1 MSVKSFHPLVDITF
15 LSKPKPEV
23 PTERVFIQDAQL
35 KLVKALHLM
44 ASVSWVGGAFA
55 LLVLAGLREASRL
68 DPEMVRVIN
77 ECIFYVD
84 SLLVLPGVVGC
95 IVTGLLY
102 SVYTPFGFI
111 KYFWIAYKWI
121 VCLNAFFW
129 GSLFLGPWADD
140 IFILAVEYGF
150 YDILDLVYNCVMPQ
164 TSWGAY
170 AQILLLSSVVVIS
183 VYRPVHLFNWYD
195 YQKTQPRGVRHGR

>member
-1 MSVKSFHPLVDITF
+1 MQLKPFHPLIDITF
-15 LSKPKPEV
+15 LPKHKPDGAA
-23 PTERVFIQDAQL
+23 ERVFIQDAQL

-44 ASVSWVGGAFA
+44 ASVCWVGGAFA

-68 DPEMVRVIN
+68 DSEMVRVIN
-77 ECIFYVD
+77 LCIYYVD

-102 SVYTPFGFI
+102 SAYTPFGFV
-111 KYFWIAYKWI
+111 KYFWIGYKWI

-129 GSLFLGPWADD
+129 GCLFLGPWSDD
-140 IFILAVEYGF
+140 VFIFSVEYGF
-150 YDILDLVYNCVMPQ
+150 YDVLDLVYNCVMPQ

-183 VYRPVHLFNWYD
+183 VYRPVSMFNWYD
-195 YQKTQPRGVRHGR
+195 YQKAQPRGVRHGR